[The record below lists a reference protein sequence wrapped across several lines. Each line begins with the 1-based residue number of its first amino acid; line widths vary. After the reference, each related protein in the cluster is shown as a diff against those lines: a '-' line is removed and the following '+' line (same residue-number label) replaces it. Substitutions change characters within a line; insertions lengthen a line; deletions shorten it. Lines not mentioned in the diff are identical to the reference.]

1 LAEAECA
8 VVGAAARAVVGGD
21 SRMLGKICTAYMALA
36 MACAA
41 SALAQERFDSPEA
54 AAQALIDAVDHHD
67 DARLAALFGPQAKGI
82 LTSGDAAQDRNEQT
96 EFARLARA
104 KNRLEIS
111 AMNPSRAVLAI
122 GEEDW
127 PFPVPIRRSN
137 GKWSFDAS
145 ETPLEMSARR
155 IGSNELD
162 AIEICYGYVEAQMKY
177 ASEDRDKYGMLAY
190 APRLLSTPGRHDGLY
205 WEGASE
211 PLVPEGL
218 AKAAWNGVLK
228 GQAKPYHGYYFR
240 VLEGQGPNA
249 PGGAHNYFVKDKLI
263 GGFGL
268 VAWPA
273 EYEVS
278 GIHTFIVN
286 QDGVVYQKDIAPVAG
301 KPPLPITRFDPD
313 RSWEP
318 VE

>member
-1 LAEAECA
+1 M
-8 VVGAAARAVVGGD
+8 R
-21 SRMLGKICTAYMALA
+21 GKICTTYMALA
-36 MACAA
+36 MACAGP
-41 SALAQERFDSPEA
+41 ALAQEHFDSPEA

-67 DARLAALFGPQAKGI
+67 AARLAAIFGPQAKGI
-82 LTSGDAAQDRNEQT
+82 LTSGDAAQDRNEQA
-96 EFARLARA
+96 EFARLARD
-104 KNRLEIS
+104 KHRLEIS
-111 AMNPSRAVLAI
+111 AMNPSRAVLSI
-122 GEEDW
+122 GDEDW
-127 PFPVPIRRSN
+127 PFPVPIRRMD

-218 AKAAWNGVLK
+218 AKAAWNGAQK

-273 EYEVS
+273 EYEAS

-301 KPPLPITRFDPD
+301 KPALPITRFDPD